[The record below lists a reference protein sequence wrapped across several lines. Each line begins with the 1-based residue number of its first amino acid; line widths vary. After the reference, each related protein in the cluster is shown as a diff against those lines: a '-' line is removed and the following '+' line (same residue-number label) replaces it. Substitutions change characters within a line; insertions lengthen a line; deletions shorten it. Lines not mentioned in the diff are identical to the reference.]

1 MLNKEKE
8 ARKVAYLQ
16 SARIE
21 GSSDAIPLRSNW
33 GIRNP
38 PYSAFSPLTKIRID
52 NSMYVPSEE
61 KFYLYSNA
69 NKALNGV
76 MNMRAK

>member
-8 ARKVAYLQ
+8 ARKAAYLQ

-21 GSSDAIPLRSNW
+21 GSSDAIPLRSNC

-61 KFYLYSNA
+61 KFYLYSNT